1 MRGPPERR
9 RLPDDCRER
18 NRGCGA
24 GGRAGRRRLGRPADR
39 DGPDAR
45 ERPTEAGRR
54 HAGRGPPEKAAVSLF
69 VKICGATRPDAVEAA
84 VEAGAD
90 AIGFNF
96 HPPSPRF
103 LSPRRATAL
112 AGPVPAHVQRVA
124 VMLRPQQSE
133 WDEVFEGFRPDC
145 LQADAD
151 CLATLRLPDEV
162 GRLPVYRDHEQ
173 FDTDSFSIEIPC
185 LFESAVSGQG
195 QPPSWERAALLAHR
209 ASIMLAGGLD
219 PENVGEA
226 VRRVRPWGVDVSS
239 GVESS
244 SGVKDPR
251 RVRAFIH
258 AARKA
263 DLA

>member
-1 MRGPPERR
+1 M
-9 RLPDDCRER
+9 
-18 NRGCGA
+18 
-24 GGRAGRRRLGRPADR
+24 GRPADR
-39 DGPDAR
+39 HGPDAR
-45 ERPTEAGRR
+45 CGPTRADRR

-69 VKICGATRPDAVEAA
+69 VKICGVTRHDAVEAA

-103 LSPRRATAL
+103 LSPQRATAL
-112 AGPVPAHVQRVA
+112 AGPVPGHVQRVA
-124 VMLRPQQSE
+124 VMLRPQQAE
-133 WDEVFEGFRPDC
+133 WDEVLEGFRPDS

-151 CLATLRLPDEV
+151 CLAELRLPEDV
-162 GRLPVYRDHEQ
+162 GRLPVYRDHER
-173 FDTDSFSIEIPC
+173 FDTGNFSIEIPC
-185 LFESAVSGQG
+185 LFESAVSGKG
-195 QPPSWERAALLAHR
+195 RPPSWERAALLARR
-209 ASIMLAGGLD
+209 ARVMLAGGLD

-244 SGVKDPR
+244 AGVKDPR
-251 RVRAFIH
+251 QVRAFIR
-258 AARKA
+258 AAREA